1 DSAEKTPH
9 GFFETREALTLTLLV
24 MVIQNNQIALKLGCF
39 ALLCQLVFRP
49 IDKRMQLCDMCSI
62 Q

>member
-1 DSAEKTPH
+1 M
-9 GFFETREALTLTLLV
+9 TLTLLV